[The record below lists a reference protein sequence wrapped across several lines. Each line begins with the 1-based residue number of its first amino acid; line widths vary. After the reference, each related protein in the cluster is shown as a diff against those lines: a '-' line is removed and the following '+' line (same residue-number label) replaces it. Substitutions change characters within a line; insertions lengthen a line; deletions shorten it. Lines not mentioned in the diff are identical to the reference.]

1 MLKTH
6 FESVDFNQIKSDAE
20 RFVFN
25 NEDLSYY
32 SKELFIGMLEKIK

>member
-1 MLKTH
+1 MLKDR
-6 FESVDFNQIKSDAE
+6 FEAVDFNQVKTDAE

-32 SKELFIGMLEKIK
+32 SKELFVDMINKL